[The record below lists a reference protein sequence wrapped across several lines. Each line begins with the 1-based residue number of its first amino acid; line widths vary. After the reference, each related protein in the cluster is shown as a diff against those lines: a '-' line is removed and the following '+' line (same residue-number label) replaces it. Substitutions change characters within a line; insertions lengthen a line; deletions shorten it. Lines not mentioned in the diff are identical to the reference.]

1 MRLLRR
7 VLRRPK
13 LLLTIGLLVAI
24 PVLGYTLATRDLGG
38 SSPDAALRSNAS
50 SPLFAP
56 PARQG
61 LELFQEIPC
70 RYLKETTEIYL
81 SQGWTIH
88 GVWVEAAYLLND
100 TDLLDSQCGLTV
112 RPAPAQGPNA

>member
-7 VLRRPK
+7 ALKRPK
-13 LLLTIGLLVAI
+13 LLAMLALVLAL
-24 PVLGYTLATRDLGG
+24 PVLGYTLLTRDLGG
-38 SSPDAALRSNAS
+38 STIAPSA

-70 RYLKETTEIYL
+70 RYVIEAQEIYE
-81 SQGWTIH
+81 SQGWGIH
-88 GVWVEAAYLLND
+88 GVWVDAHYLLD
-100 TDLLDSQCGLTV
+100 DVDLLASQCGITV
-112 RPAPAQGPNA
+112 RPAPQESRTS